1 MKQRGKA
8 VTAGCILLALLAGV
22 GFTKAGSKYRT
33 QEEVNLIFS
42 NVTSN
47 SAKQAAE
54 KFKELVEEYSGGKM
68 TVDVFQD
75 NQLGDDKTAAEGVQN
90 GDIDI
95 AVSSTSS
102 LSTLYKDYYLYD
114 TPYLFLNKE
123 EVYDVGFTG
132 ETATKMLEGV
142 EKVGLK
148 HMAMWENGFRNYT
161 NNAHPIESPADCKG
175 QKIRTMEN
183 PIHMKAWKEIG
194 ANPTPMAF
202 SELFTAMQQ
211 GTVDGEE
218 NPIGIISSNR
228 FYEVQK
234 YISLTQHVYTPYVVV
249 MNPDKYDTL
258 TKEQQE
264 IVDRAMKEATQFQ
277 LEQSAKDE
285 EEGIKIMEDYGCEV
299 NGLTD
304 EQKMEFQK
312 IMEDADVF
320 GVAKDAME
328 NLEYFDG
335 ILKELEEYRAEGE
348 Q

>member
-47 SAKQAAE
+47 SAKQSAE

-142 EKVGLK
+142 EGDWSQPYAYGVFRAVYSHAAG
-148 HMAMWENGFRNYT
+148 NGRRRGKPHRNYFQQPVLRGSEIYFFDS
-161 NNAHPIESPADCKG
+161 ACLYAVCGCYES
-175 QKIRTMEN
+175 
-183 PIHMKAWKEIG
+183 
-194 ANPTPMAF
+194 
-202 SELFTAMQQ
+202 
-211 GTVDGEE
+211 
-218 NPIGIISSNR
+218 
-228 FYEVQK
+228 
-234 YISLTQHVYTPYVVV
+234 
-249 MNPDKYDTL
+249 
-258 TKEQQE
+258 
-264 IVDRAMKEATQFQ
+264 
-277 LEQSAKDE
+277 
-285 EEGIKIMEDYGCEV
+285 
-299 NGLTD
+299 
-304 EQKMEFQK
+304 
-312 IMEDADVF
+312 
-320 GVAKDAME
+320 
-328 NLEYFDG
+328 
-335 ILKELEEYRAEGE
+335 
-348 Q
+348 